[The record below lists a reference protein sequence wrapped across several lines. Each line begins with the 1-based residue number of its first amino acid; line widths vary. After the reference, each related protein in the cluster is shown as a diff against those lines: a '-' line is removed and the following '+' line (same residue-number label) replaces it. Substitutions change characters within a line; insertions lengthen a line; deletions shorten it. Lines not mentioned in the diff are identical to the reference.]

1 METRLG
7 DYKDLK
13 LKLEG
18 IVPPG
23 QRFPSE
29 FVVGRPLQLTTAGS
43 AGKGA
48 NIERRDRAGRLHKLA
63 SSQWRSVF
71 RCVAG
76 HLRGPFSGRRADQSE
91 SWRVLF
97 RVFSQIP
104 PWA

>member
-29 FVVGRPLQLTTAGS
+29 FVVRRPLQLTTAGS